1 MASTWPP
8 PPDDPP
14 RDDPLSADP
23 PPYDPPPYEPL
34 PYDPL
39 SADPRLGDPLL
50 GDPRPDGAAAS
61 AALGAPPPPPPSGQW
76 AASPPVPAPAPPARK
91 RLVGWWIAAAALGVA
106 GVACTIGAVALLFSV
121 DDDSQF
127 VGVPGSGTVVI
138 DEAGTWRISYESSQ
152 YLDNGTC
159 ESRTVRRGTGENRRT
174 VTERSCDEDVLA
186 AAGEP
191 TLRLGSGDREPLTRS
206 SPSVSGTGIGVIR
219 AAVWEADLTRTGT
232 YELAFA
238 DAPAGT
244 ERLAIRRVET
254 DPRTVIGILLL
265 PLAMLFVFA
274 GLVLVVVT
282 AVRSSRGGRPPAA
295 PVVPGAR
302 YGGAGGYPTPT
313 VPVPPVPPPPVPPGS
328 FPPPPVPPA
337 SPGIGR

>member
-1 MASTWPP
+1 M
-8 PPDDPP
+8 
-14 RDDPLSADP
+14 
-23 PPYDPPPYEPL
+23 
-34 PYDPL
+34 
-39 SADPRLGDPLL
+39 
-50 GDPRPDGAAAS
+50 
-61 AALGAPPPPPPSGQW
+61 
-76 AASPPVPAPAPPARK
+76 
-91 RLVGWWIAAAALGVA
+91 GWWIAAAVLVVG
-106 GVACTIGAVALLFSV
+106 GVACTIAAMGLLFSV
-121 DDDSQF
+121 DDESQF
-127 VGVPGSGTVVI
+127 VDVPGSGRVVI

-174 VTERSCDEDVLA
+174 VTQRSCDEEVLA

-191 TLRLGSGDREPLTRS
+191 TLRLGGGDREPLTRS

-219 AAVWEADLTRTGT
+219 AAVWETELTRTGT
-232 YELAFA
+232 YELSLAE
-238 DAPAGT
+238 APAGT

-265 PLAMLFVFA
+265 PLAMLLGFA
-274 GLVLVVVT
+274 GIVLFVVT

-302 YGGAGGYPTPT
+302 YGGAGGYPTPR

-337 SPGIGR
+337 GPGLDR